1 MDKTCLTIPIG
12 KCTLNPNKC
21 AAEDEGGGIIKTGDI
36 CIGR

>member
-1 MDKTCLTIPIG
+1 MMDKTCLTTPNG
-12 KCTLNPNKC
+12 KCTLKPKC